1 MKNIVFM
8 LTKAPSGRRE
18 PEEALRL
25 AIEAIKDGNKAS
37 IYLFSDA
44 VFYAKRKQKA
54 IEEAIA
60 LGARIYAAREELL
73 SRGLNENYLIKGIE
87 IPDDIIKVFI
97 EDVMERA
104 DSVWSF

>member
-8 LTKAPSGRRE
+8 ITKAPYEGRS
-18 PEEALRL
+18 EEALRL
-25 AIEAIKDGNKAS
+25 AIEAIKNGNKAS

-44 VFYAKRKQKA
+44 VFYAKRNQKA

-73 SRGLNENYLIKGIE
+73 SRGLSENCFIGIE
-87 IPDDIIKVFI
+87 IPSDIIEAFI

-104 DSVWSF
+104 DSVLSF